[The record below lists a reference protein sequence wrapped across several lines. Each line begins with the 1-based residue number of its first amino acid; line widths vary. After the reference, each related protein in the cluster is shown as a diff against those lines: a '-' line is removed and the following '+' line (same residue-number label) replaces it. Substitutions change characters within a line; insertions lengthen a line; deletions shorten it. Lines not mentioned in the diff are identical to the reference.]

1 MMTWHNIATAG
12 AYTACMIR
20 ACRGHALSASYL
32 FRSNI
37 LYCWWYVWFTMWRL
51 ASNLTKKTWMV
62 GIQIL
67 SSHSQAARKGAGV
80 PSVRTKTT
88 DNIVEMSC
96 FCASFGREK
105 GGCGVFMCLCSR
117 LSTCFP
123 GAQPRLDHFR
133 VCVEGESRKKLIFS
147 FKIPPKYVFI

>member
-88 DNIVEMSC
+88 DNSGDVLFLCVIWAGKRRLWSLYVSLFSSLDLLSWGTTEAGPLSC
-96 FCASFGREK
+96 VRWGRI
-105 GGCGVFMCLCSR
+105 
-117 LSTCFP
+117 
-123 GAQPRLDHFR
+123 
-133 VCVEGESRKKLIFS
+133 KK
-147 FKIPPKYVFI
+147 KIDFFIQNPA